1 VARGGRTAGLNSG
14 AHATITR
21 QSLPVLQHISILL
34 AGCIQQES
42 TPSIHILLGD
52 SLHRA
57 PLSLS
62 QTRAALYPI
71 FSRNSGSL
79 SLFLPLSVSI
89 SSSHSSCVAVPL
101 SLEEWKRNRGYRDR
115 GKRGERL
122 ICRDCA
128 EMAALQVLYVASPS

>member
-42 TPSIHILLGD
+42 KPSIHILLGD

-57 PLSLS
+57 PPLSLRHELLYTLS
-62 QTRAALYPI
+62 SLATAA
-71 FSRNSGSL
+71 L